1 MTDLLTGMR
10 AKSAIVFDFETT
22 GMPEEEHAEVIEL
35 GRYFYDFETDTI
47 GDPWSS
53 LARPSG
59 PIPVV
64 ARAVHHIRDDEVSD
78 VGPLALCWAD
88 FWEGAHEETI
98 CVAHN
103 ADFEKHFHKGN
114 GRPWVCTYKSARVV
128 WPDAPSHSNQALRY
142 YLRLDDA
149 PDFDRQDAMP
159 PHRALPDA
167 YVTAHIFRALLKMR
181 SIDDLIHISK
191 HPALLKRI
199 AFGKHKGIEYA
210 EAPGDYLRWI
220 IDKSDLDKDV
230 KFSARYW
237 LKIRERGE
245 AA

>member
-1 MTDLLTGMR
+1 MNDLISGMR
-10 AKSAIVFDFETT
+10 RKQAIVIDFETT
-22 GMPEEEHAEVIEL
+22 GTPEEEHAEVIEV
-35 GRYFYDFETDTI
+35 GRCFYDFETGTI
-47 GDPWSS
+47 GDGWSA
-53 LARPSG
+53 LARPRG

-64 ARAVHHIRDDEVSD
+64 ARAVHHISDED
-78 VGPLALCWAD
+78 VADLGPLALIWPD
-88 FWEGAHEETI
+88 FWEGTHEETI

-114 GRPWVCTYKSARVV
+114 GRPWVCTYKCARVV

-142 YLRLDDA
+142 YLGIDAA
-149 PDFDRQDAMP
+149 PDFDRQAAMP

-167 YVTAHIFRALLKMR
+167 YVTAHIFRALLNER
-181 SIDDLIHISK
+181 TIDDLIHISK

-199 AFGKHKGIEYA
+199 TFGKHKGLEYA
-210 EAPGDYLRWI
+210 GAPGDYLRWI

-237 LKIRERGE
+237 LKKRDRGE